1 MNRHQAASAGTHR
14 RTPVWPLLSC
24 AVAIVKAGLTG
35 ASCGIALLGL
45 PVLFELMSGI
55 RLISEAR
62 AEVLINY
69 FMIGGAAAAAFAQ
82 AVSCWANR

>member
-1 MNRHQAASAGTHR
+1 
-14 RTPVWPLLSC
+14 LLSC

>member
-1 MNRHQAASAGTHR
+1 VNRHQAASAGTHR
-14 RTPVWPLLSC
+14 RTAVWPLLSC
-24 AVAIVKAGLTG
+24 AVAIVRAGLTG

-45 PVLFELMSGI
+45 PVLFELISGI

-69 FMIGGAAAAAFAQ
+69 FMIGGAVAAAFAQ
-82 AVSCWANR
+82 AISCWANR

>member
-1 MNRHQAASAGTHR
+1 
-14 RTPVWPLLSC
+14 
-24 AVAIVKAGLTG
+24 
-35 ASCGIALLGL
+35 
-45 PVLFELMSGI
+45 VLFELVTGI

>member
-1 MNRHQAASAGTHR
+1 VNRHQAASAGAHCGTA
-14 RTPVWPLLSC
+14 VWPFLSC
-24 AVAIVKAGLTG
+24 AVAMVKAGLTG

-45 PVLFELMSGI
+45 PVLFELMTGI
-55 RLISEAR
+55 RLISEAG

-69 FMIGGAAAAAFAQ
+69 FMIGGAAAAAFVQ

>member
-1 MNRHQAASAGTHR
+1 MNRHHASSTGGDRPAPG
-14 RTPVWPLLSC
+14 WPFLSC
-24 AVAIVKAGLTG
+24 AVAMVKAGLTG
-35 ASCGIALLGL
+35 ASCAIALLGL
-45 PVLFELMSGI
+45 PVLFELVTGI